1 MHLGLCI
8 SGAAASVVRPLRIID
23 VTQTRIPSSAAT
35 PESRPY
41 ALRHLALPAFGIAV
55 VILLSNVLVQ
65 FPISRWLTWGAF
77 VYPVGYWIV
86 EVSNQWAGPKLARR
100 VAWIGFASAAVLS
113 ALLATP
119 RIAVAS
125 SSAFITSQL
134 LDISVFNRL
143 RRQAWWRAPL
153 VASMVASII
162 DTTVFF
168 FFAFYGTKVQW
179 IPLAIGD
186 LGVKLLMAVVML
198 IPFGLVFRA
207 AIKPSS
213 A

>member
-1 MHLGLCI
+1 M
-8 SGAAASVVRPLRIID
+8 ID
-23 VTQTRIPSSAAT
+23 VRQAAV
-35 PESRPY
+35 PPGDSIAKSRSHTLRRLAVP
-41 ALRHLALPAFGIAV
+41 ALGISL

-77 VYPVGYWIV
+77 VYPIGYWIV
-86 EVSNQWAGPKLARR
+86 EVSNRWAGPVLARR
-100 VAWIGFASAAVLS
+100 VAWIGFASATVLS

-134 LDISVFNRL
+134 LDIAVFNRL

-153 VASMVASII
+153 VASMAASVI

-168 FFAFYGTKVQW
+168 CLAFCGTNVPW
-179 IPLAIGD
+179 VPLAIGD
-186 LGVKLLMAVVML
+186 LGVKLLMAVVLL
-198 IPFGLVFRA
+198 IPFGLIFRA
-207 AIKPSS
+207 TIKTSS